1 MRTVP
6 GILFGV
12 AAALLIVAG
21 AEWIETA
28 LYPLPTLD
36 VADPATLARVVADM
50 PLPAKLLIVSGWL
63 LGAFGGAWL
72 GLRVCDRRLIL
83 WIVVG
88 AVVAAALANVLTL
101 PHPVWMKVCAVV
113 LPIIGGAL
121 AARVHRKPYPG
132 EALLG

>member
-72 GLRVCDRRLIL
+72 GLRVCDRRVVL
-83 WIVVG
+83 WGVVG
-88 AVVAAALANVLTL
+88 AVIAAGLANVLTL
-101 PHPVWMKVCAVV
+101 PHPVWMMACAVV
-113 LPIIGGAL
+113 LPVFGGAL
-121 AARVHRKPYPG
+121 AARAHRKPYPG